1 MGIPTSRKTAGLAT
15 AHKSRVNA
23 AQTSDKQDCL
33 SHRVAKSRCP
43 IDKQDCLSHRVAKS
57 RCPIDKQDC
66 LSYRVLRGS
75 GYGPGAKARC
85 SMRRS
90 MKWVS

>member
-1 MGIPTSRKTAGLAT
+1 MTRKLVETSCHRGWVMGVPTSRKTAGLAT

-33 SHRVAKSRCP
+33 SHRV
-43 IDKQDCLSHRVAKS
+43 LSS
-57 RCPIDKQDC
+57 
-66 LSYRVLRGS
+66 S
-75 GYGPGAKARC
+75 GYGPVAEACR

>member
-23 AQTSDKQDCL
+23 AQTS
-33 SHRVAKSRCP
+33 
-43 IDKQDCLSHRVAKS
+43 DKQDCLSHRVAKS